1 MANSSSDNWILTA
14 PSFSFKCATSKVPE
28 MGSMTGLRLRSR
40 ATTLAQLRQQ
50 NDLPIGKFES
60 VMMSVKPDLSC

>member
-1 MANSSSDNWILTA
+1 
-14 PSFSFKCATSKVPE
+14 
-28 MGSMTGLRLRSR
+28 MTGLRLRSR